1 MIKLIASDLDG
12 TLFDNLSRISP
23 ANRQAIQRLQ
33 DNGITFTIASGRD
46 YTTVLP
52 TLQKYH
58 LHCEAILGNGSQYVD
73 ADGNLILSCYM
84 DKSVFLRV
92 INLMN
97 QYRQYYMIFTTDGF
111 YTGCDPGAA
120 KEAFIERGI
129 QRFHR
134 TRDEYVP
141 GGNLA
146 HMPCNHLVKVDDFH
160 EFITRDLEIIKV
172 EAFNMDADSIT
183 IVKDQLQEMDGI
195 AYLSSFDDNIE
206 ITDAHAQK
214 GLILQKVAQMK
225 GLTRDEVMVLGDGM
239 NDISLFECFPDW
251 SFAPA
256 NAAMALRAIAH
267 QVVASNLE
275 DGFAQAVNLV
285 LDQQDNERKN

>member
-1 MIKLIASDLDG
+1 MIRLVATDLDG

-33 DNGITFTIASGRD
+33 DKGITFTIASGRD

-52 TLQKYH
+52 TLKKYN

-92 INLMN
+92 IDLLN

-111 YTGCDPGAA
+111 YTGCDPQAA
-120 KEAFIERGI
+120 KEAFIEMGI
-129 QRFHR
+129 RHFHR
-134 TRDEYVP
+134 TMDEYLP

-146 HMPCNHLVKVDDFH
+146 HIPCNHLVAVEDFH

-172 EAFNMDADSIT
+172 ETFNMETQAIAA
-183 IVKDQLQEMDGI
+183 VKNQLKEMAGI
-195 AYLSSFDDNIE
+195 AYLSSFDYNIE
-206 ITDAHAQK
+206 VTDAHAQK
-214 GLILQKVAQMK
+214 GLILQKVAERK
-225 GLTRDEVMVLGDGM
+225 GLKRDEVMVLGDGM

-256 NAAMALRAIAH
+256 NAAPRLRAIAH
-267 QVVASNLE
+267 QVVSSNLK
-275 DGFAQAVNLV
+275 DGFAEAVNLV
-285 LDQQDNERKN
+285 LDQQDQK

>member
-1 MIKLIASDLDG
+1 MIRLVATDLDG

-23 ANRQAIQRLQ
+23 ANRRAIQRLQ
-33 DNGITFTIASGRD
+33 DKGITFTIASGRD

-52 TLQKYH
+52 TLEKYS
-58 LHCEAILGNGSQYVD
+58 LHCEAILGNGSQYID

-84 DKSVFLRV
+84 DKSIFLRV
-92 INLMN
+92 IDLLN

-111 YTGCDPGAA
+111 YTGCDPQAA

-134 TRDEYVP
+134 TMDEYLP

-146 HMPCNHLVKVDDFH
+146 YMPCNHLVPVEDFH

-172 EAFNMDADSIT
+172 EAFNMETSAIT
-183 IVKDQLQEMDGI
+183 AVKHRLKEMDGI

-206 ITDAHAQK
+206 VTDAHAQK
-214 GLILQKVAQMK
+214 GLILQKVAEMK
-225 GLTRDEVMVLGDGM
+225 GLKRDEVMVLGDGM

-256 NAAMALRAIAH
+256 NAAPMLRAIAH
-267 QVVASNLE
+267 QVVSSNLK
-275 DGFAQAVNLV
+275 DGFAEAVNLV
-285 LDQQDNERKN
+285 LDQLGQE